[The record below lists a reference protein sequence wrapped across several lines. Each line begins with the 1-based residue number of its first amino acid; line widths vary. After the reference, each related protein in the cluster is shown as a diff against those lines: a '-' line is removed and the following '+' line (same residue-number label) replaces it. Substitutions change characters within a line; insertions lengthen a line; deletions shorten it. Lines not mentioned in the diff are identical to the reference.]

1 MVNNSEPENLP
12 LILEDVLIFTTG
24 AAGVPPLGFEEE
36 PSIVFNAED
45 EAKSD
50 LPTSSTC
57 TNTLFIP
64 TTNHND
70 CKKHRARSG
79 SLQLVNYVCTCE
91 CTL

>member
-70 CKKHRARSG
+70 CEKFKYKFAQG
-79 SLQLVNYVCTCE
+79 ITCAVGFGQV
-91 CTL
+91 

>member
-1 MVNNSEPENLP
+1 MVNNSEPENL

-70 CKKHRARSG
+70 CEKLNLNTNLLRV
-79 SLQLVNYVCTCE
+79 LPVQ
-91 CTL
+91 